1 MGFKWGFLGGVA
13 TGATNVIKADLKA
26 NEKKVSEMAQFAA
39 QRAIKKRDAYEAE
52 LKEFEKGANELAGIL
67 GGKKHRGMDS
77 AQFLLSEYGSVEA
90 AKIAATKLATN
101 AKVLGTSVYEQL
113 KLSGALENRI
123 SPTGRQLAL
132 TYVPRPIKD
141 KPIEIKNSGWA
152 SILQG
157 EDSSSR
163 VEREK
168 REYLTAAGLGE
179 MPQLKGEVAP
189 VLEGIPSSSIRQVP
203 KDTKEALDRSNIR
216 LVNLQNKLRELEK
229 DPATNK
235 KQIES
240 VRELIDNETRTV
252 KDIKDVTLL
261 SQEPDLNKLFD
272 RVTVKLF
279 PYLTD
284 IENNVPVNEKEY
296 NALLTEQQNIA
307 KAMSMKARAR
317 STTRTPGS
325 SIGLRNAMA
334 WVDNAKKKWFQSIG
348 WKSNMS
354 AAEFLPTLQVSIRE
368 GLLDLKELP
377 DVLQGIATGGKV
389 EPSDVIEW
397 RKMNMSR
404 IELATYQAAKRIGLQ
419 PDAEGWFLDQLK
431 GVRELTDVGSPT
443 NMAIETLPK
452 GSLTD
457 IFETLPESEGSTE
470 NKKPTYLTDSVLTD
484 SVARTT
490 DAILNNPG
498 MKGLMNILRNKGSKL
513 QGQDRQDVIRAIA
526 ENTGVPIRIAS
537 EAFDNVLAIVA
548 KPEDKS
554 APVNTSSSNNFWR
567 NRIEK
572 SKQVGKGNR

>member
-39 QRAIKKRDAYEAE
+39 QRAIKKGDAYEAE

-101 AKVLGTSVYEQL
+101 AEVLGTSVYEQL

-168 REYLTAAGLGE
+168 REYLTAAGLE

-216 LVNLQNKLRELEK
+216 LVSLQNKLQELEK

-252 KDIKDVTLL
+252 KNIKNVTLL
-261 SQEPDLNKLFD
+261 LQEPDLNKLFD
-272 RVTVKLF
+272 RVTTELF
-279 PYLTD
+279 PYLNA
-284 IENNVPVNEKEY
+284 IENNEPYNEKEY
-296 NALLTEQQNIA
+296 NALLTKQQNIE

-354 AAEFLPTLQVSIRE
+354 AEQFLPTLQVSIRE

-404 IELATYQAAKRIGLQ
+404 IELEAYQATKRIGLQ
-419 PDAEGWFLDQLK
+419 PDAEGWFLDQLN
-431 GVRELTDVGSPT
+431 GVRELTGAGSPT
-443 NMAIETLPK
+443 NMAIETIPK

-457 IFETLPESEGSTE
+457 IFDKQPEEIPASDRYNLPKSDTSNNYIVDPVTRISEKLLNDNSIIKIIKDKGGSIQGE
-470 NKKPTYLTDSVLTD
+470 GRKFFINRIMNKYKVS
-484 SVARTT
+484 
-490 DAILNNPG
+490 
-498 MKGLMNILRNKGSKL
+498 
-513 QGQDRQDVIRAIA
+513 
-526 ENTGVPIRIAS
+526 IRIAN
-537 EAFDNVLAIVA
+537 EALNNVLANVTN
-548 KPEDKS
+548 K
-554 APVNTSSSNNFWR
+554 
-567 NRIEK
+567 
-572 SKQVGKGNR
+572 

>member
-1 MGFKWGFLGGVA
+1 MGFGTGFWGGVA
-13 TGATNVIKADLKA
+13 TGANKVIQADLKA

-39 QRAIKKRDAYEAE
+39 QRAIKKGDAYEAE

-67 GGKKHRGMDS
+67 GGKKHNGMDS

-90 AKIAATKLATN
+90 AKIAATKLAVN
-101 AKVLGTSVYEQL
+101 AEALGTSVYEQL

-132 TYVPRPIKD
+132 TYVPRPTKD
-141 KPIEIKNSGWA
+141 KSIEIKNSGWA

-179 MPQLKGEVAP
+179 MPQLEGEVAP
-189 VLEGIPSSSIRQVP
+189 VLEGIPSSSIRQVSGS
-203 KDTKEALDRSNIR
+203 TKEALNKSNMR
-216 LVNLQNKLRELEK
+216 LVRMQNTLRELEK

-235 KQIES
+235 KQIEKA
-240 VRELIDNETRTV
+240 RELIDNETRT
-252 KDIKDVTLL
+252 IKNIRDVSRL

-272 RVTVKLF
+272 RVTVNLF
-279 PYLTD
+279 PYLKA
-284 IENNVPVNEKEY
+284 IENDEPYDEKKY
-296 NALLTEQQNIA
+296 NALLTEQKNIA
-307 KAMSMKARAR
+307 KAMSMKVRAR

-334 WVDNAKKKWFQSIG
+334 WVDDAKKKWFQSIG

-354 AAEFLPTLQVSIRE
+354 AEQFLPTLQVSIRG

-377 DVLQGIATGGKV
+377 DYLQGIATGGEV

-404 IELATYQAAKRIGLQ
+404 IELEAYQATKRIGLL
-419 PDAEGWFLDQLK
+419 PDAEGWFLDKLK

-457 IFETLPESEGSTE
+457 IFKTSPESEGSIE
-470 NKKPTYLTDSVLTD
+470 NKKPTYLTGPVE
-484 SVARTT
+484 RTVERLKKAK
-490 DAILNNPG
+490 D
-498 MKGLMNILRNKGSKL
+498 LMNILINKGSKL
-513 QGQDRQDVIRAIA
+513 QGQDRQSVISTIA
-526 ENTGVPIRIAS
+526 DKTGVSIRIAS
-537 EAFDNVLAIVA
+537 EAFDKVLADVA

-572 SKQVGKGNR
+572 SKQIGEGNR

>member
-39 QRAIKKRDAYEAE
+39 QRAIKKGDAYEAE

-90 AKIAATKLATN
+90 AKIAATKLAVN
-101 AKVLGTSVYEQL
+101 AETLGTSVYEQL

-168 REYLTAAGLGE
+168 REYLTAAGLE

-216 LVNLQNKLRELEK
+216 LVSLQNKLQELEK

-252 KDIKDVTLL
+252 KNIKNVTLL
-261 SQEPDLNKLFD
+261 LQEPDLNKLFD
-272 RVTVKLF
+272 RVTTELF
-279 PYLTD
+279 PYLNA
-284 IENNVPVNEKEY
+284 IENNEPYNEKEY
-296 NALLTEQQNIA
+296 NALLTKQQNIE

-354 AAEFLPTLQVSIRE
+354 AEQFLPTLQVSIRE

-404 IELATYQAAKRIGLQ
+404 IELEAYQATKRIGLQ
-419 PDAEGWFLDQLK
+419 PDAEGWFLDQLN
-431 GVRELTDVGSPT
+431 GVRELTGAGSPT
-443 NMAIETLPK
+443 NMAIETIPK

-457 IFETLPESEGSTE
+457 IFDKQPEEIPASDRYNLPKSDTSNNYIVDPVTRISEKLLNDNSIIKIIKDKGGSIQGE
-470 NKKPTYLTDSVLTD
+470 GRKFFINRIMNKYKVS
-484 SVARTT
+484 
-490 DAILNNPG
+490 
-498 MKGLMNILRNKGSKL
+498 
-513 QGQDRQDVIRAIA
+513 
-526 ENTGVPIRIAS
+526 IRIAN
-537 EAFDNVLAIVA
+537 EALNNVLANVTN
-548 KPEDKS
+548 K
-554 APVNTSSSNNFWR
+554 
-567 NRIEK
+567 
-572 SKQVGKGNR
+572 

>member
-101 AKVLGTSVYEQL
+101 AEVLGTSVYEQL

-168 REYLTAAGLGE
+168 REYLTAAGLE

-216 LVNLQNKLRELEK
+216 LVSLQNKLQELEK

-252 KDIKDVTLL
+252 KNIKNVTLL
-261 SQEPDLNKLFD
+261 LQEPDLNKLFD
-272 RVTVKLF
+272 RVTTELF
-279 PYLTD
+279 PYLNA
-284 IENNVPVNEKEY
+284 IENNEPYNEKEY
-296 NALLTEQQNIA
+296 NALLTKQQNIE

-334 WVDNAKKKWFQSIG
+334 WVDDAKKKWFQSIG

-419 PDAEGWFLDQLK
+419 PDAEGWFLDQLN
-431 GVRELTDVGSPT
+431 GVRELTGAGSPT
-443 NMAIETLPK
+443 NMAIETIPK

-457 IFETLPESEGSTE
+457 IFDKQPEEIPASDRYNLPKSDTSNNYIVDPVTRISEKLLNDNSIIKIIKDKGGSIQGE
-470 NKKPTYLTDSVLTD
+470 GRKFFINRIMNKYKVS
-484 SVARTT
+484 
-490 DAILNNPG
+490 
-498 MKGLMNILRNKGSKL
+498 
-513 QGQDRQDVIRAIA
+513 
-526 ENTGVPIRIAS
+526 IRIAN
-537 EAFDNVLAIVA
+537 EALNNVLANVTN
-548 KPEDKS
+548 K
-554 APVNTSSSNNFWR
+554 
-567 NRIEK
+567 
-572 SKQVGKGNR
+572 

>member
-26 NEKKVSEMAQFAA
+26 NEKKVSEMAQLAA
-39 QRAIKKRDAYEAE
+39 QSAIKKGENYEAE

-67 GGKKHRGMDS
+67 GGKKHKGMDS

-90 AKIAATKLATN
+90 AKIAATKLAVN
-101 AKVLGTSVYEQL
+101 AETLGTSVYEQL
-113 KLSGALENRI
+113 KLSGALEDRI

-168 REYLTAAGLGE
+168 REYLTAAGLE

-216 LVNLQNKLRELEK
+216 LVSLQNKLQELEK

-252 KDIKDVTLL
+252 KNIKNVTLL
-261 SQEPDLNKLFD
+261 LQEPDLNKLFD
-272 RVTVKLF
+272 RVTTELF
-279 PYLTD
+279 PYLNA
-284 IENNVPVNEKEY
+284 IENNEPYNEKEY
-296 NALLTEQQNIA
+296 NALLTKQQNIE

-354 AAEFLPTLQVSIRE
+354 AEQFLPTLQVSIRE

-404 IELATYQAAKRIGLQ
+404 IELEAYQATKRIGLQ
-419 PDAEGWFLDQLK
+419 PDAEGWFLDQLN
-431 GVRELTDVGSPT
+431 GVRELTGAGSPT
-443 NMAIETLPK
+443 NMAIETIPK

-457 IFETLPESEGSTE
+457 IFDKQPEEIPASDRYNLPKSDTSNNYIVDPVTRISEKLLNDNSIIKIIKDKGGSIQGE
-470 NKKPTYLTDSVLTD
+470 GRKFFINRIMNKYKVS
-484 SVARTT
+484 
-490 DAILNNPG
+490 
-498 MKGLMNILRNKGSKL
+498 
-513 QGQDRQDVIRAIA
+513 
-526 ENTGVPIRIAS
+526 IRIAN
-537 EAFDNVLAIVA
+537 EALNNVLANVTN
-548 KPEDKS
+548 K
-554 APVNTSSSNNFWR
+554 
-567 NRIEK
+567 
-572 SKQVGKGNR
+572 

>member
-101 AKVLGTSVYEQL
+101 AEVLGTSVYEQL

-168 REYLTAAGLGE
+168 REYLTAAGLE

-216 LVNLQNKLRELEK
+216 LVSLQNKLQELEK

-252 KDIKDVTLL
+252 KNIKNVTLL
-261 SQEPDLNKLFD
+261 LQEPDLNKLFD
-272 RVTVKLF
+272 RVTTELF
-279 PYLTD
+279 PYLNA
-284 IENNVPVNEKEY
+284 IENNEPYNEKEY

-334 WVDNAKKKWFQSIG
+334 WVDDAKKKWFQSIG

-354 AAEFLPTLQVSIRE
+354 AEQFLPTLQVSIRE

-404 IELATYQAAKRIGLQ
+404 IELEAYQATKRIGLQ
-419 PDAEGWFLDQLK
+419 PDAEGWFLDQLN
-431 GVRELTDVGSPT
+431 GVRELTGAGSPT
-443 NMAIETLPK
+443 NMAIETIPK

-457 IFETLPESEGSTE
+457 IFDKQPEEIPASDRYNLPKSDTSNNYIVDPVTRISEKLLNDNSIIKIIKDKGGSIQGE
-470 NKKPTYLTDSVLTD
+470 GRKFFINRIMNKYKVS
-484 SVARTT
+484 
-490 DAILNNPG
+490 
-498 MKGLMNILRNKGSKL
+498 
-513 QGQDRQDVIRAIA
+513 
-526 ENTGVPIRIAS
+526 IRIAN
-537 EAFDNVLAIVA
+537 EALNNVLANVTN
-548 KPEDKS
+548 K
-554 APVNTSSSNNFWR
+554 
-567 NRIEK
+567 
-572 SKQVGKGNR
+572 